1 MRLVSRGESET
12 EPSGFESK
20 QRSFSKFNRFKGECS
35 KVRSLVKTVSN
46 RLGDFIRS
54 GPLDEDKDMSNKGMD
69 LVDKAR
75 SDETSSD
82 LSPDEMG
89 SQMTHPMK
97 TRGLKFTE
105 SQNGKEDYGVKD
117 LHQRRFPWWSNRR
130 MKGEKL
136 FFTAAHNQRLFPA
149 IEVTPSPPEFSEDTS
164 EQNPVVVG

>member
-46 RLGDFIRS
+46 RLGDFIRN
-54 GPLDEDKDMSNKGMD
+54 GPLDGNKDMSNKGMD

-89 SQMTHPMK
+89 SQMELVC
-97 TRGLKFTE
+97 RIFR
-105 SQNGKEDYGVKD
+105 V
-117 LHQRRFPWWSNRR
+117 RR
-130 MKGEKL
+130 MRICSQKPSHIRLWGKVLSNSQKIKFQKQVFCVIKGRCK
-136 FFTAAHNQRLFPA
+136 
-149 IEVTPSPPEFSEDTS
+149 EVR
-164 EQNPVVVG
+164 